1 MNIWKEITTLMNP
14 IFMSI
19 SEILCFIDTYML
31 SSFHSGVWTVATG
44 GHRDGAHEEGQSL
57 FRTIVTA
64 WGRCHCTHH
73 LLTAHEKKRK
83 EKKIILLFSLI
94 CFGCILLALLWV
106 CLHQTALKLCMH
118 LNESAQIE
126 VFGMR
131 NMLTMSCSP
140 FKGRNTYEPMA
151 FVLLTCH
158 CCLLHS
164 RAKQC
169 STAVNLELLH
179 I

>member
-73 LLTAHEKKRK
+73 LLTAHEKK
-83 EKKIILLFSLI
+83 EKKRKSFYYFLSSA
-94 CFGCILLALLWV
+94 LAV
-106 CLHQTALKLCMH
+106 SCLHFYEFACTRQHWSCVCTLMSQHKLKFLEWEICWPCLVH
-118 LNESAQIE
+118 L
-126 VFGMR
+126 
-131 NMLTMSCSP
+131 
-140 FKGRNTYEPMA
+140 
-151 FVLLTCH
+151 
-158 CCLLHS
+158 S
-164 RAKQC
+164 RGEIHM
-169 STAVNLELLH
+169 NLWHLYC
-179 I
+179 